1 MQIHSLDKATLVNE
15 IQLGS
20 SVNQA
25 VQHGRRSDFA
35 LMMSMFSNDLTQAVP
50 VDTVAEESVRDLRA
64 EFGVQDPQPLRSD
77 EETFLRS
84 AEQANQFHSAGLSS
98 AKLSH
103 YLKPDA
109 LAQMPEGTYDFPEE
123 VYHNLSSH
131 ERAKLAGI
139 QSSKIEMGSLYST
152 MQTAQRKEQIRLAV

>member
-1 MQIHSLDKATLVNE
+1 MQIHSLDKATLINE

-35 LMMSMFSNDLTQAVP
+35 LMMSMFSSDLTQAVP
-50 VDTVAEESVRDLRA
+50 VDAVAEQKVRDLRS
-64 EFGVQDPQPLRSD
+64 EFELQEPQQLRSD
-77 EETFLRS
+77 ENSYQRS
-84 AEQANQFHSAGLSS
+84 AEQAKQFHNAGLSS

-109 LAQMPEGTYDFPEE
+109 LAYMPEGTHNLPEE
-123 VYHNLSSH
+123 VYHNLSNH
-131 ERAKLAGI
+131 ERTKLSGVN
-139 QSSKIEMGSLYST
+139 ESLPVSNNLYAS
-152 MQTAQRKEQIRLAV
+152 MQTAARKQQLNLSI